1 MPKVFFMLARDD
13 LQIHENL
20 MIMTSLTVIALV
32 VALLSLFWCLV
43 KSASSKITFQYYKLA
58 EHFSLDVTEG
68 QSQLAGFIRSEP
80 FVHGDYRGRELSISA
95 PSKGIQNTR
104 QTETVIKIALKNV
117 DGFTVQMTTSGML
130 GSLRQR
136 GSKQKKRWLSGNVK
150 FDQAVDVR
158 TSDGVRLAM
167 HLDETGQ
174 RAITSLLDGTRATV
188 YLGQGTLAYT
198 ELGLIAGDHQ
208 RERYERAVEILCDF
222 AEILERN

>member
-1 MPKVFFMLARDD
+1 M
-13 LQIHENL
+13 
-20 MIMTSLTVIALV
+20 
-32 VALLSLFWCLV
+32 V

>member
-1 MPKVFFMLARDD
+1 
-13 LQIHENL
+13 

-32 VALLSLFWCLV
+32 VALFSLFWCLV

-68 QSQLAGFIRSEP
+68 QSQLAGFIRPEP

-104 QTETVIKIALKNV
+104 QTETVIKIALKYV

-167 HLDETGQ
+167 LLDEIGQ
-174 RAITSLLDGTRATV
+174 RAIISLLDGTRATV
-188 YLGQGTLAYT
+188 YLGQGTLAYA
-198 ELGLIAGDHQ
+198 ELGLIARDHQ